1 MTEKFT
7 FGEHPC
13 CVAQLRH
20 TMSGLKDAGAK
31 VTVETTLET
40 SKKFVLH
47 KAGAL
52 AQDGLGTKQRLRCMT
67 SPQPYIS
74 ETLPN

>member
-47 KAGAL
+47 TVCAEMPKKEHPIQFTRA
-52 AQDGLGTKQRLRCMT
+52 
-67 SPQPYIS
+67 S
-74 ETLPN
+74 EK